1 MSTCFHD
8 LKDPWSNLV
17 VEEGPEHCRMTLWD
31 NQGSQAGSL
40 TVRAE
45 DGHEAIR
52 QFFRDDP
59 VCQTWF
65 DARGKV
71 LRKYRDART
80 ATLLSEYGG
89 VVTGEELR
97 KECYRRHDVEPEPTP
112 DDLV

>member
-1 MSTCFHD
+1 MSTYYHD
-8 LKDPWSNLV
+8 LKDPWGNV
-17 VEEGPEHCRMTLWD
+17 AVEEGPEYFRMTLWD

-52 QFFRDDP
+52 QFFGDDP

-65 DARGKV
+65 DALGKV
-71 LRKYRDART
+71 LRKYREART

-89 VVTGEELR
+89 IVTGDELR
-97 KECYRRHDVEPEPTP
+97 EECYRWPDAVPEPAT
-112 DDLV
+112 DDPV